1 MARLSFSEVGLLL
14 LLVLALVI
22 SAESGPRRQKTL
34 RRKKREWILPPA
46 KLMENTD
53 YRHKEFIAKIR
64 SDKDLGEHVDYY
76 LTGEGADKEPFN
88 LFVVDRKTGFVR
100 ITELL
105 DREKCQF
112 YNLTGVARFKDGKKA
127 EDDVPLTVT
136 VLDQN
141 DNTPYFE
148 LQMGTITEES
158 KPGSVVMQIKGNDND
173 EAGTINSEISY
184 RIVSQ
189 EPAGTGHMFTL
200 DRKTGQLYVKEENLD
215 RETIDFY
222 KLVVE
227 GTDMGG
233 GSSGLV
239 GTGTVEV
246 KVLDINDN
254 IPTLEKSEYDGEVEE
269 NVADVVVMRIKAL
282 DKDLRHSDNWL
293 TVFQIAKGNEDNIFS
308 IETDKETNEG
318 VLKLI
323 KAVDYEDV
331 QNLELGL
338 IVTNVAPFVKGGP
351 ILMDVD
357 VHIGEEDPNE
367 APKDGVIT
375 VFAAVDPD
383 TGLPAEDVNYA
394 KAFDPENWLTIDEK
408 TAEIKLN
415 RVPDRES
422 PFVVNGT
429 YIAKIL
435 AITDDMPSKTAT
447 GTIAIQVLD
456 SNDHCPTLT
465 TTHSTQC
472 TDETTVYVTA
482 FDEDANPNGAPFT
495 FRVIPD
501 GTRGSWDV
509 EVVNKTSAALHSR
522 DLLWPG
528 LYEVQ
533 VEVLDAQGLSCP
545 SNEIFTVDVCTC
557 VETKDCKIKAAK
569 LETTSTELSAPAISL
584 LLSAM
589 CLLLFIPLLM
599 LFCQCGAELFPDS
612 FRDMPWETKEQ
623 LISYHTEGRGEDKE
637 VPLHSISESLG
648 PQKTFGTAQGSN
660 SKGTITNTIENN
672 QTTTIHEGFL
682 ERFRDTRQSWMEVD
696 NNAHRLTRDFGYG
709 YGSATISRNTLQ
721 HTTAH
726 TTALYEDIALPD
738 AFLNDYY
745 SQKAM
750 CALPAKDCSLE
761 YTFEGQGS
769 SAGSVGCCSLL
780 ETNNDLQFLDDLG
793 PKFKTL
799 SDICSPPKPTPKPS
813 LTHKIVGAV
822 QTTVNKLEP
831 VVMPKVERSVE
842 TEHTDVRKETVMS
855 STNIS
860 KSSVNTVSTA
870 HQYMTLPNS
879 KVTNITHHSATLP
892 PQARTVFIQPQP
904 VYYTTNPVLQPMH
917 YVVQPQLHNTVMLA
931 EGSHGANFPGLYVV
945 SGPQGSPP
953 GLVIQ
958 GIEGPKSPA
967 SPVSPTCFLPGSP
980 GVSPGSGP
988 AKGWKMIGPNPDGK
1002 YMLVK
1007 DKRPDDAGEVDPG
1020 SPQGNLP
1027 RGAIL
1032 VKEAAPPQGVLDLAA
1047 QGRVYGILPGQTA
1060 AKRGDDNINVPEV
1073 EEESLEEGTTTS
1085 IEQNV
1090 SIIDHQDEFIEGEA
1104 VSGRSSSLEDPL
1116 VSEESNDDEEK
1127 DEDSVKEDASN
1138 TVQVEDML
1146 ISGDSDGEEEEEPAP
1161 FIQQDSSFS
1170 DDQEEENGREDT
1182 PDTSIYVEEE
1192 SRRFDDSATGA
1203 SAQVAPTSYS
1213 EIKVVEKTLSSVSE
1227 SDPDSGETRTLS
1239 SIAKSKVDEEAGNLV
1254 QNESLRVTGEATG
1267 EGPYTA
1273 GKTLMDDV
1281 SRASDDTHGA
1291 EAIGVEV
1298 SPVQFQTVMSPIPR
1312 NKSRKSK
1319 EDSKKNPKSPKSPSG
1334 KCKQQ

>member
-14 LLVLALVI
+14 LLVLALVL
-22 SAESGPRRQKTL
+22 SVESGPRRQRTL
-34 RRKKREWILPPA
+34 RRKKREWIIPPA

-64 SDKDLGEHVDYY
+64 SDKDLGESVDYF

-88 LFVVDRKTGFVR
+88 LFVVDRNTGFVR

-112 YNLTGVARFKDGKKA
+112 YNLTGVARFKDGTKA
-127 EDDVPLTVT
+127 EADVPLTFT

-141 DNTPYFE
+141 DNPPYFE
-148 LQMGTITEES
+148 LQMGNIAEES
-158 KPGSVVMQIKGNDND
+158 KPGSVVMQIKGKDKD
-173 EAGTINSEISY
+173 QPGTINSEISY

-233 GSSGLV
+233 GSGGLV
-239 GTGTVEV
+239 GTGTV
-246 KVLDINDN
+246 
-254 IPTLEKSEYDGEVEE
+254 EYDGEVEE
-269 NVADVVVMRIKAL
+269 NVANVIVMRIKAM
-282 DKDLRHSDNWL
+282 DEDLRHSDNWL
-293 TVFQIAKGNEDNIFS
+293 TVFKIIKGNEDNLFS

-323 KAVDYEDV
+323 KAVDFEDV

-338 IVTNVAPFVKGGP
+338 IITNVAPFVRGGA
-351 ILMDVD
+351 ILMDVE
-357 VHIGEEDPNE
+357 VKTGEGNPMATGAEDPNE
-367 APKDGVIT
+367 APEDGVIT

-394 KAFDPENWLTIDEK
+394 KALDPENWFTIDEK

-435 AITDDMPSKTAT
+435 AITDDSPSKTAT

-509 EVVNKTSAALHSR
+509 EVVNKTSAALHSH
-522 DLLWPG
+522 DTLWPG

-557 VETKDCKIKAAK
+557 VETKDCKIKADK

-584 LLSAM
+584 LLLAM

-612 FRDMPWETKEQ
+612 FLDMPWETKEQ
-623 LISYHTEGRGEDKE
+623 LISYRTEGRGEDKE
-637 VPLHSISESLG
+637 VPLHSITLSLG
-648 PQKTFGTAQGSN
+648 PQKTFGAAQGSN
-660 SKGTITNTIENN
+660 SKGTITNTITNN
-672 QTTTIHEGFL
+672 QTIHDEFL

-696 NNAHRLTRDFGYG
+696 NNSHRDFGYG
-709 YGSATISRNTLQ
+709 YGSATISINTLQ
-721 HTTAH
+721 RTTAR

-761 YTFEGQGS
+761 YHFEGQES

-822 QTTVNKLEP
+822 QTTVNKVEP
-831 VVMPKVERSVE
+831 VVMPKVERSIE
-842 TEHTDVRKETVMS
+842 TDHTDVKKETVMS

-870 HQYMTLPNS
+870 HQSMTLPNS
-879 KVTNITHHSATLP
+879 KVTNISHSNTLPHQAHHSATLP
-892 PQARTVFIQPQP
+892 HQAHHSATLPHQAHHSATLSHQARTVFIQP
-904 VYYTTNPVLQPMH
+904 VYYATNPVLQPMH
-917 YVVQPQLHNTVMLA
+917 YVVQPQLQNTVMLA
-931 EGSHGANFPGLYVV
+931 EGSHGANCQGLYVV

-967 SPVSPTCFLPGSP
+967 SPVSPTFFLPGSP
-980 GVSPGSGP
+980 GVSTGSGP
-988 AKGWKMIGPNPDGK
+988 AKGWKMIGQNPDGE

-1007 DKRPDDAGEVDPG
+1007 DKSRPDDAGEVDPC
-1020 SPQGNLP
+1020 SSQGNLP
-1027 RGAIL
+1027 RGANPGKRGVGQPGVMGL
-1032 VKEAAPPQGVLDLAA
+1032 VPVTAFGIDVGKSGMGMAHVMTVKPEVRQVGMWQPGVTQVGIRQVSTNQYQETTQLQQTADTS
-1047 QGRVYGILPGQTA
+1047 GILKASG
-1060 AKRGDDNINVPEV
+1060 INSP
-1073 EEESLEEGTTTS
+1073 
-1085 IEQNV
+1085 
-1090 SIIDHQDEFIEGEA
+1090 
-1104 VSGRSSSLEDPL
+1104 
-1116 VSEESNDDEEK
+1116 
-1127 DEDSVKEDASN
+1127 KEDKTATVVNTIISAETHPSN
-1138 TVQVEDML
+1138 EEVL
-1146 ISGDSDGEEEEEPAP
+1146 I
-1161 FIQQDSSFS
+1161 
-1170 DDQEEENGREDT
+1170 
-1182 PDTSIYVEEE
+1182 
-1192 SRRFDDSATGA
+1192 
-1203 SAQVAPTSYS
+1203 
-1213 EIKVVEKTLSSVSE
+1213 
-1227 SDPDSGETRTLS
+1227 
-1239 SIAKSKVDEEAGNLV
+1239 
-1254 QNESLRVTGEATG
+1254 
-1267 EGPYTA
+1267 
-1273 GKTLMDDV
+1273 
-1281 SRASDDTHGA
+1281 
-1291 EAIGVEV
+1291 
-1298 SPVQFQTVMSPIPR
+1298 
-1312 NKSRKSK
+1312 
-1319 EDSKKNPKSPKSPSG
+1319 
-1334 KCKQQ
+1334 

>member
-14 LLVLALVI
+14 LLVLALVL

-53 YRHKEFIAKIR
+53 YRHKKFIAKIR
-64 SDKDLGEHVDYY
+64 SDKDLGELVDYY

-88 LFVVDRKTGFVR
+88 IFVVDRKTGFVR

-105 DREKCQF
+105 DREKRQF
-112 YNLTGVARFKDGKKA
+112 YNLTGIARFKDGKKA
-127 EDDVPLTVT
+127 EDDVPLTFT

-148 LQMGTITEES
+148 LQMGNITEES

-269 NVADVVVMRIKAL
+269 NVVDVVVMRIKAL
-282 DKDLRHSDNWL
+282 DKDLRHSDNWQ
-293 TVFQIAKGNEDNIFS
+293 TVFKITKGNEDNIFS

-351 ILMDVD
+351 IIMDVD
-357 VHIGEEDPNE
+357 VQIGEEDPNE

-383 TGLPAEDVNYA
+383 TGLPAEDVKYA
-394 KAFDPENWLTIDEK
+394 KAFDPENWFTIDEK

-415 RVPDRES
+415 KVPDRES

-435 AITDDMPSKTAT
+435 AITDDMPSKTVT
-447 GTIAIQVLD
+447 GTIAIQILD

-472 TDETTVYVTA
+472 SDETTVYVTA

-522 DLLWPG
+522 DPLWSG

-599 LFCQCGAELFPDS
+599 LFCQCGGELFPDS

-637 VPLHSISESLG
+637 VPLHSISVSLG

-660 SKGTITNTIENN
+660 SKGTIKNTIENN

-721 HTTAH
+721 HTTA
-726 TTALYEDIALPD
+726 LYEDIALPD

-750 CALPAKDCSLE
+750 CALPAKDSSLE
-761 YTFEGQGS
+761 YHFEGQGS

-813 LTHKIVGAV
+813 LTHKIV
-822 QTTVNKLEP
+822 
-831 VVMPKVERSVE
+831 
-842 TEHTDVRKETVMS
+842 
-855 STNIS
+855 
-860 KSSVNTVSTA
+860 
-870 HQYMTLPNS
+870 
-879 KVTNITHHSATLP
+879 
-892 PQARTVFIQPQP
+892 ARTVFIQPQP
-904 VYYTTNPVLQPMH
+904 VYYATNPVLQPMH
-917 YVVQPQLHNTVMLA
+917 YVVQPQLQNTVMLA
-931 EGSHGANFPGLYVV
+931 DWSHGANLPGLYVV

-958 GIEGPKSPA
+958 GIEGPQSPA
-967 SPVSPTCFLPGSP
+967 SPVSSTFFLPGSP
-980 GVSPGSGP
+980 GVSPGSGL
-988 AKGWKMIGPNPDGK
+988 AKGWEMIGPDPGGK

-1007 DKRPDDAGEVDPG
+1007 DKRPDDAVKGLEDKSQEVG
-1020 SPQGNLP
+1020 SEPQF
-1027 RGAIL
+1027 
-1032 VKEAAPPQGVLDLAA
+1032 
-1047 QGRVYGILPGQTA
+1047 
-1060 AKRGDDNINVPEV
+1060 GDVTEDQMDRD
-1073 EEESLEEGTTTS
+1073 LEEDVS
-1085 IEQNV
+1085 PAESVVSDIETNQVTVMERKKRNRPPSYNETV
-1090 SIIDHQDEFIEGEA
+1090 VFLMTKKKRMEEKTHQTQA
-1104 VSGRSSSLEDPL
+1104 MRSSRVATGQVSMSSED
-1116 VSEESNDDEEK
+1116 K
-1127 DEDSVKEDASN
+1127 GATVKMFE
-1138 TVQVEDML
+1138 
-1146 ISGDSDGEEEEEPAP
+1146 SGDIAFEKGMAEVTFDFAIKEG
-1161 FIQQDSSFS
+1161 
-1170 DDQEEENGREDT
+1170 
-1182 PDTSIYVEEE
+1182 
-1192 SRRFDDSATGA
+1192 FDDSATGA
-1203 SAQVAPTSYS
+1203 SAQ
-1213 EIKVVEKTLSSVSE
+1213 EKH
-1227 SDPDSGETRTLS
+1227 GGAETRCPLMVKILDAVKGTLVGS
-1239 SIAKSKVDEEAGNLV
+1239 VTLRLSQKTADGGWTQIANGITD
-1254 QNESLRVTGEATG
+1254 ATG
-1267 EGPYTA
+1267 EVHNLITEQQFPAGVYRVEFDTKTYWKNEGSTLFHEVAEVVFEAHAGGHHHYTLALLLSPYSYTTTA
-1273 GKTLMDDV
+1273 VVTD
-1281 SRASDDTHGA
+1281 AH
-1291 EAIGVEV
+1291 
-1298 SPVQFQTVMSPIPR
+1298 
-1312 NKSRKSK
+1312 
-1319 EDSKKNPKSPKSPSG
+1319 
-1334 KCKQQ
+1334 

>member
-14 LLVLALVI
+14 LLVLALAL

-34 RRKKREWILPPA
+34 RRKKREWILPPV

-53 YRHKEFIAKIR
+53 YRHKKFIAKIR
-64 SDKDLGEHVDYY
+64 SDKDLGELVGYY

-105 DREKCQF
+105 DREKRQF
-112 YNLTGVARFKDGKKA
+112 YNLTGIARFKDGKKA
-127 EDDVPLTVT
+127 EDDVPLIVT

-148 LQMGTITEES
+148 LQMGNITEES
-158 KPGSVVMQIKGNDND
+158 KPGNVVMQIKGNDND

-200 DRKTGQLYVKEENLD
+200 DRKTGQLYVKEETLD

-222 KLVVE
+222 KLVIE

-239 GTGTVEV
+239 GTGTVE
-246 KVLDINDN
+246 
-254 IPTLEKSEYDGEVEE
+254 YDGEVEE
-269 NVADVVVMRIKAL
+269 NVANVVVMRIKAL

-293 TVFQIAKGNEDNIFS
+293 TVFKITKGNENNMFS
-308 IETDKETNEG
+308 FETDKETNEG

-338 IVTNVAPFVKGGP
+338 IVTNVAPFVDGGP

-357 VHIGEEDPNE
+357 VQIGEEDPNE

-394 KAFDPENWLTIDEK
+394 KAFDPENWFTIDEK

-435 AITDDMPSKTAT
+435 AITDDTPSKTAT

-522 DLLWPG
+522 DPLWPG

-545 SNEIFTVDVCTC
+545 SNDIFTVDVCTC

-637 VPLHSISESLG
+637 VPLH
-648 PQKTFGTAQGSN
+648 T
-660 SKGTITNTIENN
+660 
-672 QTTTIHEGFL
+672 
-682 ERFRDTRQSWMEVD
+682 
-696 NNAHRLTRDFGYG
+696 
-709 YGSATISRNTLQ
+709 
-721 HTTAH
+721 
-726 TTALYEDIALPD
+726 LPD

-761 YTFEGQGS
+761 YHFEGQGS

-813 LTHKIVGAV
+813 LTHKI
-822 QTTVNKLEP
+822 
-831 VVMPKVERSVE
+831 
-842 TEHTDVRKETVMS
+842 
-855 STNIS
+855 
-860 KSSVNTVSTA
+860 
-870 HQYMTLPNS
+870 
-879 KVTNITHHSATLP
+879 
-892 PQARTVFIQPQP
+892 
-904 VYYTTNPVLQPMH
+904 PMH
-917 YVVQPQLHNTVMLA
+917 YVVQPQLQNTVMLA
-931 EGSHGANFPGLYVV
+931 DGSHGANLPGFYVV

-958 GIEGPKSPA
+958 VIEGPKSPA
-967 SPVSPTCFLPGSP
+967 SPVSPTFFLPGSP
-980 GVSPGSGP
+980 VEGLEDKSQGVGSEPQLGDVTEDQMDRDLEEDVSP
-988 AKGWKMIGPNPDGK
+988 A
-1002 YMLVK
+1002 
-1007 DKRPDDAGEVDPG
+1007 E
-1020 SPQGNLP
+1020 
-1027 RGAIL
+1027 
-1032 VKEAAPPQGVLDLAA
+1032 
-1047 QGRVYGILPGQTA
+1047 
-1060 AKRGDDNINVPEV
+1060 NVV
-1073 EEESLEEGTTTS
+1073 SD
-1085 IEQNV
+1085 IETNQ
-1090 SIIDHQDEFIEGEA
+1090 
-1104 VSGRSSSLEDPL
+1104 
-1116 VSEESNDDEEK
+1116 
-1127 DEDSVKEDASN
+1127 
-1138 TVQVEDML
+1138 
-1146 ISGDSDGEEEEEPAP
+1146 
-1161 FIQQDSSFS
+1161 
-1170 DDQEEENGREDT
+1170 
-1182 PDTSIYVEEE
+1182 
-1192 SRRFDDSATGA
+1192 
-1203 SAQVAPTSYS
+1203 
-1213 EIKVVEKTLSSVSE
+1213 
-1227 SDPDSGETRTLS
+1227 
-1239 SIAKSKVDEEAGNLV
+1239 
-1254 QNESLRVTGEATG
+1254 
-1267 EGPYTA
+1267 
-1273 GKTLMDDV
+1273 
-1281 SRASDDTHGA
+1281 
-1291 EAIGVEV
+1291 
-1298 SPVQFQTVMSPIPR
+1298 
-1312 NKSRKSK
+1312 
-1319 EDSKKNPKSPKSPSG
+1319 
-1334 KCKQQ
+1334 

>member
-14 LLVLALVI
+14 LLVLALVL

-34 RRKKREWILPPA
+34 RRKKREWIIPPT
-46 KLMENTD
+46 KLIENTD

-64 SDKDLGEHVDYY
+64 SDKDLGESMDYF

-88 LFVVDRKTGFVR
+88 LFVVDRNTGFVR

-105 DREKCQF
+105 DREKRQF

-127 EDDVPLTVT
+127 EDDVPLTFR

-141 DNTPYFE
+141 DNPPYFE
-148 LQMGTITEES
+148 LQMGNITEES
-158 KPGSVVMQIKGNDND
+158 KPGSVVMQIKGKDKD
-173 EAGTINSEISY
+173 QPGTINSEISY

-200 DRKTGQLYVKEENLD
+200 DRKTGQLYVKEENID

-233 GSSGLV
+233 GSGGLV
-239 GTGTVEV
+239 GTGTV
-246 KVLDINDN
+246 
-254 IPTLEKSEYDGEVEE
+254 EYDGEVEE

-293 TVFQIAKGNEDNIFS
+293 TAFEIAKGNEDNMFS

-323 KAVDYEDV
+323 KAVDFEEV

-338 IVTNVAPFVKGGP
+338 IITNVAPFVRGGA

-357 VHIGEEDPNE
+357 VKIGEGNPMATGAEDPNE
-367 APKDGVIT
+367 APEDGVIT

-394 KAFDPENWLTIDEK
+394 KAFDPENWFTIDEK

-435 AITDDMPSKTAT
+435 AITDDRPSKTAT

-482 FDEDANPNGAPFT
+482 FDEDIDPNGAPFT

-509 EVVNKTSAALHSR
+509 EVVNKTSAALHSH
-522 DLLWPG
+522 DPLWPG

-569 LETTSTELSAPAISL
+569 LETTSIELSAPAISL

-599 LFCQCGAELFPDS
+599 MFCQCGAELFPDS
-612 FRDMPWETKEQ
+612 FLDMPWETKEQ

-637 VPLHSISESLG
+637 VPLHSISVSLG

-660 SKGTITNTIENN
+660 SKGTITNTIKNN
-672 QTTTIHEGFL
+672 QTTTVHDEFL

-696 NNAHRLTRDFGYG
+696 NNAHRDFGYG

-721 HTTAH
+721 HTTTH
-726 TTALYEDIALPD
+726 LTALYEDIALPD

-761 YTFEGQGS
+761 YHFEGQGS

-822 QTTVNKLEP
+822 QTTL
-831 VVMPKVERSVE
+831 
-842 TEHTDVRKETVMS
+842 
-855 STNIS
+855 I
-860 KSSVNTVSTA
+860 
-870 HQYMTLPNS
+870 
-879 KVTNITHHSATLP
+879 
-892 PQARTVFIQPQP
+892 
-904 VYYTTNPVLQPMH
+904 
-917 YVVQPQLHNTVMLA
+917 
-931 EGSHGANFPGLYVV
+931 
-945 SGPQGSPP
+945 
-953 GLVIQ
+953 
-958 GIEGPKSPA
+958 
-967 SPVSPTCFLPGSP
+967 
-980 GVSPGSGP
+980 
-988 AKGWKMIGPNPDGK
+988 
-1002 YMLVK
+1002 
-1007 DKRPDDAGEVDPG
+1007 
-1020 SPQGNLP
+1020 
-1027 RGAIL
+1027 
-1032 VKEAAPPQGVLDLAA
+1032 
-1047 QGRVYGILPGQTA
+1047 ILPLCPI
-1060 AKRGDDNINVPEV
+1060 K
-1073 EEESLEEGTTTS
+1073 L
-1085 IEQNV
+1085 
-1090 SIIDHQDEFIEGEA
+1090 II
-1104 VSGRSSSLEDPL
+1104 LPL
-1116 VSEESNDDEEK
+1116 CPIK
-1127 DEDSVKEDASN
+1127 LIILPLCPIKL
-1138 TVQVEDML
+1138 VQ
-1146 ISGDSDGEEEEEPAP
+1146 
-1161 FIQQDSSFS
+1161 F
-1170 DDQEEENGREDT
+1170 
-1182 PDTSIYVEEE
+1182 
-1192 SRRFDDSATGA
+1192 
-1203 SAQVAPTSYS
+1203 SYS
-1213 EIKVVEKTLSSVSE
+1213 RSQFITPPTL
-1227 SDPDSGETRTLS
+1227 
-1239 SIAKSKVDEEAGNLV
+1239 
-1254 QNESLRVTGEATG
+1254 
-1267 EGPYTA
+1267 YY
-1273 GKTLMDDV
+1273 
-1281 SRASDDTHGA
+1281 
-1291 EAIGVEV
+1291 
-1298 SPVQFQTVMSPIPR
+1298 SPCTM
-1312 NKSRKSK
+1312 
-1319 EDSKKNPKSPKSPSG
+1319 
-1334 KCKQQ
+1334 